1 MGVEGIKII
10 KGAPAKPNSG
20 TDIVSYP
27 LDNR

>member
-1 MGVEGIKII
+1 MEVEGIKII

-20 TDIVSYP
+20 TDLVSYL